1 MRPLSEKQRTL
12 AESLFVAEGKSAGQI
27 AAVLGL
33 GKSTVQRCVLRG
45 KWMER
50 RRRRGL
56 DSPLATLE
64 CLKRERDRLAATLDQ
79 EPPPEPAVRDDTIS
93 AVHKLTQTIEKMES
107 RHEDGDVGAMLA
119 TMDRFAK
126 FVTARATDEQCAAVR
141 ALMEKFFDDERRKS
155 L

>member
-1 MRPLSEKQRTL
+1 MRPISEKQRLL
-12 AESLFVAEGKSAGQI
+12 AESLFVAEGKSARQI

-45 KWMER
+45 KWVER

-64 CLKRERDRLAATLDQ
+64 RLKRERDRQAATLGGDTA
-79 EPPPEPAVRDDTIS
+79 PAQATLNETIS

-107 RHEDGDVGAMLA
+107 RHEDEDVGAMLA
-119 TMDRFAK
+119 AMDRFAK
-126 FVTARATDEQCAAVR
+126 FAAAHATDEQCAAVR